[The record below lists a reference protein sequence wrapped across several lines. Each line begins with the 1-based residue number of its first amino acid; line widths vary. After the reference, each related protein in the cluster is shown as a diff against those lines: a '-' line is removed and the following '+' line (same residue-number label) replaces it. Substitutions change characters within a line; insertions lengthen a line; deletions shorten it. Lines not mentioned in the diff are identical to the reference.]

1 MVQLPPDP
9 AAWPA
14 APKPPRETEP
24 ADVAADADEMPPREP
39 NQPLLCEMPLLPLV
53 EQRDAA
59 VGRFCARAS
68 RQARDGPP
76 SVVAPRTSPPPMTV
90 RTIAVGRRM
99 GAS

>member
-1 MVQLPPDP
+1 
-9 AAWPA
+9 
-14 APKPPRETEP
+14 
-24 ADVAADADEMPPREP
+24 MPLWEP
-39 NQPLLCEMPLLPLV
+39 NQPLLCEMPLLPLD
-53 EQRDAA
+53 EQSAAA

-76 SVVAPRTSPPPMTV
+76 KVVAPSTSPPPIKV